1 MSQAN
6 VEMVRNGV
14 EAWMSGDVAA
24 VLAMWDEKIEWI
36 APPEDPD
43 QPVVVGNVA
52 AAEAM
57 AQWLSTWDAY
67 RYEPGELID
76 AGEDVVQAGR
86 QVMAARGAEVSS
98 EIFFVW
104 TVRDGRAVRLRMFY
118 KRGQALKAAGLQ
130 G

>member
-1 MSQAN
+1 MSQEN

-24 VLAMWDEKIEWI
+24 AFAMWDEKIEWV

-43 QPVVVGNVA
+43 QPVVVGNEA

-67 RYEPGELID
+67 RYELGELID
-76 AGEDVVQAGR
+76 AGEEVIQAGR

-104 TVRDGRAVRLRMFY
+104 TIRDGRAVRLRMFY
-118 KRGQALKAAGLQ
+118 KRDQALKAVGLAG
-130 G
+130 